1 MSLLLSPIEFALNK
15 ALEQDGETQAKLV
28 SFDQRRIAVI
38 INNIDT
44 TLAIFFNK
52 QKLELSNDTP
62 DSADLIIS
70 GDAFTL
76 AKLGSD
82 PESLFSAEIDINGD
96 VQFAK
101 QLKDLLEGFDFDWE
115 AQLAKFT
122 GDTLAYPIA
131 HSLKQAGSWI
141 KTTHQSLQLSTVEY
155 LKEEAQLLPDKSQI
169 KDYLNAID
177 TLRADFDR
185 LEARINRL

>member
-1 MSLLLSPIEFALNK
+1 LSLLLSPIEFALNK